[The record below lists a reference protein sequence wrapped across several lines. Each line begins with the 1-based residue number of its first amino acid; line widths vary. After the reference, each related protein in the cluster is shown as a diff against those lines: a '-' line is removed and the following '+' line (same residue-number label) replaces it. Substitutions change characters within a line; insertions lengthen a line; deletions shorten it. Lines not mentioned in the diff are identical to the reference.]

1 MLSAYEYFARSRQAY
16 TQFTKAGFEGARL
29 AYERA
34 IEADPGYALAYS
46 GLGSIFAY
54 RYIANA
60 RVVQERMRHSTIML
74 TMDTYSQV
82 LEGMQEAATEAMES
96 ALGA

>member
-16 TQFTKAGFEGARL
+16 TRFTKAGFEGARL
-29 AYERA
+29 AYGRA

-54 RYIANA
+54 R
-60 RVVQERMRHSTIML
+60 
-74 TMDTYSQV
+74 
-82 LEGMQEAATEAMES
+82 
-96 ALGA
+96 